1 MAIEKL
7 GANFYI
13 GAASPTHATF
23 TLPVGAIYLDSKFG
37 ILYKHLG
44 KNKYKEIIKDNV
56 IENLIN
62 WTNSR
67 YIYVNDDIT
76 AYNGQTLLVDT
87 KDKDKVITISLKH
100 PKEDL
105 AKIRII
111 DYVGNFNEKSCIV
124 KSTGDDT
131 IMGDDEGIELDI
143 KNINIT
149 LFYRNNEWRI
159 I

>member
-1 MAIEKL
+1 MAIDKI

-13 GAASPTHATF
+13 GSAEPTHATF
-23 TLPVGAIYLDSKFG
+23 TLPVSAIYLDSKKG

-67 YIYVNDDIT
+67 YVYVNDDIT

-87 KDKDKVITISLKH
+87 KDKVITITLDH

-111 DYVGNFNEKSCIV
+111 DYVGNFNEKSCILEPAD
-124 KSTGDDT
+124 DDT
-131 IMGDDEGIELDI
+131 IMDNDGLELDI
-143 KNINIT
+143 KNTSIT
-149 LFYRNNEWRI
+149 LFYRNNDWRI
-159 I
+159 ING

>member
-1 MAIEKL
+1 MAIDKI
-7 GANFYI
+7 GSNFYI
-13 GAASPTHATF
+13 GSTEPTHATF
-23 TLPVGAIYLDSKFG
+23 TLPVSAIYLDSKNG

-44 KNKYKEIIKDNV
+44 KNKYKEIIKDNI

-67 YIYVNDDIT
+67 YVYVNDDIT

-87 KDKDKVITISLKH
+87 KDKDKVITITLDH

-111 DYVGNFNEKSCIV
+111 DYVGNFNKKSCIV